1 MLGKNRLEAFSDG
14 VFAIVITL
22 LVIEIRPPE
31 VEEGESLAS
40 ALWDLWPNYVGYLVT
55 FLIIGVMWLNHHRI
69 FEQVRQVDGPLLLF
83 NLNLLLWTA
92 LLPFP
97 TAVMA
102 EYLPHGGT
110 DAETAMAVYG
120 GVILACA
127 VSFSA
132 LYFWVSHDARIIGSL
147 PSPEAV
153 RAARIRFSIGLAFY
167 AVALGLSWV
176 APYAALVLH
185 AAMALYYAFDQASV
199 ATEAATAD
207 A

>member
-1 MLGKNRLEAFSDG
+1 MVGKNRLEAFSDG

-31 VEEGESLAS
+31 VGEGESLAA

-55 FLIIGVMWLNHHRI
+55 FVVIGVMWLNHHRI
-69 FEQVRQVDGPLLLF
+69 FEQVIRCDGPLLLL

-102 EYLPHGGT
+102 EYLPEGGHR
-110 DAETAMAVYG
+110 AETAMALYG
-120 GVILACA
+120 GVLLVCA

-132 LYFWVSHDARIIGSL
+132 LYSWVIHDARIIGSL
-147 PSPEAV
+147 PPPEVV
-153 RAARIRFSIGLAFY
+153 RAARIRFSIGIAFY
-167 AVALGLSWV
+167 AIAFALSWV
-176 APYAALVLH
+176 SPYVALSLQ
-185 AAMALYYAFDQASV
+185 ATMALYYAFDQASV
-199 ATEAATAD
+199 ATADVEATA
-207 A
+207 